1 MTAYNKVMKTLL
13 HYTTAFVE
21 GIKPLSDLI
30 PGKVM
35 LYYVGN
41 CIKRYIEP
49 YLIRHETYQAAK
61 TQQEIV
67 EKFPLKRI
75 EFAQNLIKQQTS
87 FIPDVAKDA
96 FVNVMK
102 IGDMALEY
110 INADSEGKEI
120 PNQIIDKDWMS
131 IFINEAQYVSDE
143 NLQQVFARLLKEKI
157 FNPDAVNKRVL
168 NIIKN
173 IDSAEL
179 ETIKMYMSC
188 FIDDYIPTDIL
199 NKFDFG
205 IDMMM
210 TLQNIG
216 LVSLNNAPDAFHYIS
231 KDLHVTNEENIVPAK
246 GYDFFFENVTEEF
259 NISFPVYFLT
269 KEGRA
274 IYEMLDIP
282 MREDVMEMYKS
293 IFSNQIA
300 GRADL
305 KVLNKSGE

>member
-1 MTAYNKVMKTLL
+1 MEALL
-13 HYTTAFVE
+13 HYITAFVE

-41 CIKRYIEP
+41 CIKRFIEP

-75 EFAQNLIKQQTS
+75 EITQNLIKQQTS

-96 FVNVMK
+96 FVNAMK

-157 FNPDAVNKRVL
+157 CNPDAVNKRVL
-168 NIIKN
+168 NIIRN

-188 FIDDYIPTDIL
+188 FIDDYIPTDIMH
-199 NKFDFG
+199 KFKFG
-205 IDMMM
+205 IGMMM

-216 LVSLNNAPDAFHYIS
+216 LASLNNAPDAFHYIS
-231 KDLHVTNEENIVPAK
+231 KTINVTNEENVIEAK
-246 GYDFFFENVTEEF
+246 GYEFVFEKVIEEF

-269 KEGRA
+269 KEGCA

-282 MREDVMEMYKS
+282 MREDVMEMYKE
-293 IFSNQIA
+293 IFTKLCI
-300 GRADL
+300 GKADL
-305 KVLNKSGE
+305 KVVVK

>member
-1 MTAYNKVMKTLL
+1 METLL
-13 HYTTAFVE
+13 QYTTAFVE

-35 LYYVGN
+35 LNYVGN

-49 YLIRHETYQAAK
+49 YLIRHENYQAAK

-75 EFAQNLIKQQTS
+75 EIAQDLIRQQTC

-96 FVNVMK
+96 FVNAMK

-110 INADSEGKEI
+110 INADSKENEI
-120 PNQIIDKDWMS
+120 PNQTFDKDWMS
-131 IFINEAQYVSDE
+131 IFIKEAQYVSDD

-157 FNPDAVNKRVL
+157 FNPNAVNKRVL
-168 NIIKN
+168 NILRN
-173 IDSAEL
+173 IDSTEL

-199 NKFDFG
+199 NKFEFG

-216 LVSLNNAPDAFHYIS
+216 LASLNNAPDAFHYIS
-231 KDLHVTNEENIVPAK
+231 KDLHVTNEENIVTAK
-246 GYDFFFENVTEEF
+246 GYDFVFENVTEEF
-259 NISFPVYFLT
+259 DISFPVYFLT

-274 IYEMLDIP
+274 IYKMLDIP

-305 KVLNKSGE
+305 KVILK